1 MWHVLRLARHGG
13 SYPIGRGRVTSCG
26 LIMLLLLPGLIG
38 CGQQETP
45 PPPPEQPPY
54 EGTIVAMGNSLTA
67 GHGVAETQAYPAQ
80 LEKKLHQHGY
90 LFKVVNA
97 GISGE
102 TSSGALA
109 RLTWMLKLKPDIVI
123 LETGANDGLR
133 GTDPALT
140 QQNLTAIVGALKA
153 RHLTVILA
161 GMQMLQNLGE
171 TYTMAFANM
180 YPAVARQQGIT
191 LVPFFLAGV
200 AAEPALNQTD
210 GIHPTADGY
219 GIVVET
225 LYPYVID
232 AIGQWRDR

>member
-13 SYPIGRGRVTSCG
+13 SYPIGRGLVTSFC
-26 LIMLLLLPGLIG
+26 LIMLLLLPGLMG

-45 PPPPEQPPY
+45 PPAPEQPPY

-90 LFKVVNA
+90 PFKVVNA

-180 YPAVARQQGIT
+180 YPAVARQQGVI

-200 AAEPALNQTD
+200 AAEPALNQAD